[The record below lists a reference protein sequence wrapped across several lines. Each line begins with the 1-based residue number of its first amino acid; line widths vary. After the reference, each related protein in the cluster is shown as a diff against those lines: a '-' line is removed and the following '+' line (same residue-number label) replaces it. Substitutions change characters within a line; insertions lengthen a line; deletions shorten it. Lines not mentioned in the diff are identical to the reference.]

1 MSRPSRALACA
12 IVALAMSLAL
22 VGCGSAPPTEPPS
35 ISGTVTHYIADGA
48 GGGTFLIEHGAE
60 GSSDYDVASV
70 HTDSKTKIFDAKDDL
85 ATFADI
91 AEGSKLDVWFTG
103 PVAESYPVQA
113 TAGSIRI
120 LGE

>member
-1 MSRPSRALACA
+1 MSRTPRILIAALA
-12 IVALAMSLAL
+12 AL
-22 VGCGSAPPTEPPS
+22 VLTAAVVGCTAAPPSEPPS
-35 ISGTVTHYIADGA
+35 ITGTVTQYMADGT
-48 GGGTFLIEHGAE
+48 GGGSFLIENGTP
-60 GSSDYDVASV
+60 GSSGYNVASV
-70 HTDSKTKIFDAKDDL
+70 HVDSKTEIFDAKDNP

-91 AEGSKLDVWFTG
+91 SQASKLEVWFTG